1 LYKLLLLDII
11 IATDIG
17 RLKIKYEGGVWVLEN
32 DASLQ
37 IIPLGGL
44 GEVGKNMTAFRYQ
57 DTIIVI
63 DAGLMFPEEE
73 LLGIDIVI
81 PDITYLLENREKVKA
96 ILLTH
101 GHEDHVGALPY
112 VLKEINVPVYGSRL
126 TLGIV
131 ERKLDEHNLSG
142 TMLNVVKPRDSLS
155 IGPFEIEFF
164 RVCHS
169 IPDAMGI
176 ALHTPLGIVVHTG
189 DIKLDQTPVD
199 NELVDFRKF
208 SELGEKGVLVMLGD
222 STNADR
228 PGFTLSERVVGN
240 TFDELFGKCEG
251 RIIVTTF
258 ASNVHRIQ
266 QVVSTAEKYQRKV
279 CVIGRSMVNNVQ
291 VAMDLGYIHIP
302 EGMLIDM
309 EYISEYPPQEIVI
322 VTTGSQGEPMSAL
335 TRMATADHRW
345 VGIEPGDTVIISA
358 NPIPGN
364 EKLVTKTVDLLFKQ
378 GAEVVYERNMGVHV
392 SGHAAQEELKIILNL
407 IRPQYFVPVHG
418 EYHHLIKHAKLAE
431 NLGIPK
437 ENIFV
442 VENGQIIEVG
452 KNKGSLNGKVSSGR
466 ILVDGLGVGDV
477 GNIVL
482 RDRRQ
487 LSQEGIMIVVV
498 TIDKDKGGVL
508 AGPDIVSRGFVY
520 VRESEELIVDAKEK
534 VKEALDVC
542 AQRNVTEWAVIKSQ
556 VRERLSRHLYEK
568 TGRRPMILPIIME
581 V

>member
-309 EYISEYPPQEIVI
+309 EDISEYPPQEIVI